1 MTQSIE
7 NKVLEYLKHRQKGK
21 IYFTNDFA
29 TLGTSESIRKSL
41 SNLVKKDILIRLT
54 QGIYLYPKIDKELGV
69 LYPSVDDVC
78 RAIAKR
84 DKARIEPTGIFAL
97 HSLGLS
103 TQIPVN
109 VVYLTDGIPRKIKYG
124 NRTIKFKKTAPK
136 NLAMKGKVS
145 SLVITALK
153 QIGKGNVSQEV
164 ELQLTKVLKKE
175 SVENVRHDAKLAPEW
190 IYKLIFQLLNNFEK

>member
-21 IYFTNDFA
+21 MYFTNDFA

-103 TQIPVN
+103 TQLPVN

-153 QIGKGNVSQEV
+153 QIGKENVSQEV
-164 ELQLTKVLKKE
+164 ELQLTKALKKE
-175 SVENVRHDAKLAPEW
+175 SVENVKHDAQLAPVW
-190 IYKLIFQLLNNFEK
+190 ISKLIFQLVNNFQK

>member
-7 NKVLEYLKHRQKGK
+7 NKVLEYLINKQKGK
-21 IYFTNDFA
+21 IYFSNDFA
-29 TLGTSESIRKSL
+29 SLGNSESIRKSL
-41 SNLVKKDILIRLT
+41 SNLVKREVIVRLT
-54 QGIYLYPKIDKELGV
+54 QGIYLYPKIDKELGI

-78 RAIAKR
+78 KAIAKR
-84 DKARIEPTGIFAL
+84 DKARIEPTGVFAL

-145 SLVITALK
+145 SLVVAALK
-153 QIGKGNVSQEV
+153 QLGKENVTQEV
-164 ELQLTKVLKKE
+164 ELQLGKALKKE
-175 SVENVRHDAKLAPEW
+175 SVENVQHDARLAPEW
-190 IYKLIFQLLNNFEK
+190 ISRIILNLINSSKK

>member
-21 IYFTNDFA
+21 MYFTNDFA

-153 QIGKGNVSQEV
+153 QIGKENVSQEV
-164 ELQLTKVLKKE
+164 ELQLTKALKKE
-175 SVENVRHDAKLAPEW
+175 SVENVKHDAQLAPVW
-190 IYKLIFQLLNNFEK
+190 ISKLIFQLVNNFQK

>member
-1 MTQSIE
+1 MAQSIE
-7 NKVLEYLKHRQKGK
+7 NKVSEHLKYRQRGK

-153 QIGKGNVSQEV
+153 QIGKENVSQEV
-164 ELQLTKVLKKE
+164 ELQLTKALKKE
-175 SVENVRHDAKLAPEW
+175 SVENVKHDAQLAPVW
-190 IYKLIFQLLNNFEK
+190 ISKLIFQLVNNP

>member
-1 MTQSIE
+1 MSQSIE
-7 NKVLEYLKHRQKGK
+7 NKELEHLKYSKRGK

-54 QGIYLYPKIDKELGV
+54 QGIYLYPKIDKDLGV

-145 SLVITALK
+145 SLVIAALK
-153 QIGKGNVSQEV
+153 QIGKENVSQEV
-164 ELQLTKVLKKE
+164 ELQLTKALKKE
-175 SVENVRHDAKLAPEW
+175 SVENVKHDAQLAPVW
-190 IYKLIFQLLNNFEK
+190 ISKLIFQLVNNFEK

>member
-7 NKVLEYLKHRQKGK
+7 NKVIEYLKDKQKGK
-21 IYFTNDFA
+21 IYFSNDFA
-29 TLGTSESIRKSL
+29 SLGNSESIRKSL
-41 SNLVKKDILIRLT
+41 SNLVKKEVLIRLT
-54 QGIYLYPKIDKELGV
+54 QGIYLYPKIDKEFGV

-84 DKARIEPTGIFAL
+84 DKARIEPTGVFAL

-124 NRTIKFKKTAPK
+124 NRIIKLKKTAPR

-145 SLVITALK
+145 SLVVAALK
-153 QIGKGNVSQEV
+153 QLGKENVTQEV
-164 ELQLTKVLKKE
+164 ELQLVKTLKKE
-175 SVENVRHDAKLAPEW
+175 SIENIQHDARLAPEW
-190 IYKLIFQLLNNFEK
+190 ISRIILNLINSSEK

>member
-153 QIGKGNVSQEV
+153 QIGKENVSQEV
-164 ELQLTKVLKKE
+164 ELKLTKVLKKE
-175 SVENVRHDAKLAPEW
+175 SVENVKHDAQLAPVW
-190 IYKLIFQLLNNFEK
+190 ISKLIFQLVNNFQK

>member
-21 IYFTNDFA
+21 MYFTNDFA

-109 VVYLTDGIPRKIKYG
+109 VVYLTDGIPRKIKYR
-124 NRTIKFKKTAPK
+124 NRTIKLKKTAPK

-153 QIGKGNVSQEV
+153 QIGKENVSQEV
-164 ELQLTKVLKKE
+164 EFQLTKALRKE
-175 SVENVRHDAKLAPEW
+175 SVENVKHDAQLAPVW
-190 IYKLIFQLLNNFEK
+190 ISKLIFQLVNNP

>member
-153 QIGKGNVSQEV
+153 QIGKENVSQEV
-164 ELQLTKVLKKE
+164 ELQLTKALKKE
-175 SVENVRHDAKLAPEW
+175 SVENVKHDAQLAPVW
-190 IYKLIFQLLNNFEK
+190 ISKLIFQLVNNIEK

>member
-21 IYFTNDFA
+21 MYFTNDFA

-153 QIGKGNVSQEV
+153 QIGKENVSQEV
-164 ELQLTKVLKKE
+164 ELQLTKALKKE
-175 SVENVRHDAKLAPEW
+175 SVENVKHDAQLAPVW
-190 IYKLIFQLLNNFEK
+190 ISKLIFQLVNNIEK

>member
-153 QIGKGNVSQEV
+153 QIGKENVSQEV

-175 SVENVRHDAKLAPEW
+175 SVENVKHDAQLAPVW
-190 IYKLIFQLLNNFEK
+190 ISKLIFQLVNNFQK